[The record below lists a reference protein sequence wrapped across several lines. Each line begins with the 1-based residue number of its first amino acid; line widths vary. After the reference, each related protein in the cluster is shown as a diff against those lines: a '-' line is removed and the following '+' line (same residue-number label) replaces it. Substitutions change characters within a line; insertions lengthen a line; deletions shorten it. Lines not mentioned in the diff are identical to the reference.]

1 MKVEDWIN
9 RFHEA
14 PLLVFWESTK
24 ACPLACKHC
33 RADAILKPLPGE
45 LTTGEG
51 RLLIEQVASFGD
63 PKPLLVI
70 TGGDALMRSDLFE
83 LIDYTRSCG
92 VPVAVSPS
100 VSSNLSDDILRRF
113 KEASVKSLSISLDGA
128 TAATHEDMRQVPGNF
143 NATLDAIARAV
154 KIGLALQVNTV
165 VWKKNIRELPVIAK
179 LIMDLG
185 VRIWEVF
192 FLIVTGR
199 AVRELDITSQQ
210 YEDVV
215 QFLFDVSRYGLQ
227 VRTVEAPFYRRAKM
241 ERVNGI
247 KYDGVLYNELVDR
260 LRTLMGE
267 PKREPDRTI
276 IPTRDGFGIIF
287 VAYDGTIFPSGFLP
301 YPLSNIRLKS
311 LVEVYKTHPILVKM
325 RHGLFRGRCGIC
337 EYKSIC
343 GGSRARAYAEYGDPL
358 ATDPAC
364 IYEPKYPVGQRVE
377 G

>member
-337 EYKSIC
+337 EYKSMC

>member
-260 LRTLMGE
+260 LRT
-267 PKREPDRTI
+267 
-276 IPTRDGFGIIF
+276 
-287 VAYDGTIFPSGFLP
+287 
-301 YPLSNIRLKS
+301 
-311 LVEVYKTHPILVKM
+311 
-325 RHGLFRGRCGIC
+325 
-337 EYKSIC
+337 
-343 GGSRARAYAEYGDPL
+343 
-358 ATDPAC
+358 
-364 IYEPKYPVGQRVE
+364 
-377 G
+377 